1 MRIVKRIY
9 CLQKMK
15 IDFMLDTIQS
25 LADIALEHYQEIPKD
40 ILSEMTKVFNNFLIT
55 NERIDN
61 ARERNINSFYNRL
74 RGKYEDIFN
83 MEVQDEEEK
92 EED

>member
-9 CLQKMK
+9 RLQKMK
-15 IDFMLDTIQS
+15 IDFMLDTIQA
-25 LADIALEHYQEIPKD
+25 LADITLEHYQEIPKD
-40 ILSEMTKVFNNFLIT
+40 VLSEMTKVFNNFLIT

-61 ARERNINSFYNRL
+61 ARERNINSFYNGL
-74 RGKYEDIFN
+74 RNKYEDIFN
-83 MEVQDEEEK
+83 MEVQNEKEK

>member
-9 CLQKMK
+9 RLQKIK

-25 LADIALEHYQEIPKD
+25 LADIVLEHYQEIPKD
-40 ILSEMTKVFNNFLIT
+40 VLSEMTKVFNNFLIT

-61 ARERNINSFYNRL
+61 ARERNINSFYNGL
-74 RGKYEDIFN
+74 RGKYENIFN